1 MANVLSGKE
10 VAEALNQKMIADVEA
25 LKEKGITPCLAIL
38 RIGERDDDIS
48 YERGAT
54 KRCEKIGVAVK
65 NVLLPAD
72 VDQTTL
78 MAAID
83 DLNKD
88 DSVHGV
94 LMFRPMP
101 EQIDQDAA
109 CEALDPAK
117 DIDAVGRGSLATVFV
132 GKGAGYAPCTAQ
144 ACMEILKHYN
154 IETRGKRAVVIGR
167 SLVIGRPVAMLLMH
181 ANATPTICHTK
192 TVDTAAIAKE
202 ADILV
207 VAAGVMRSV
216 GAEYVR
222 PGQTVI
228 DVGIHFNEETQK
240 LAGDVKFEEVE
251 PIVENITPV
260 PGGVGSVTT
269 SVLVSHVVDAAKKK
283 AGL

>member
-1 MANVLSGKE
+1 MANILSGKE
-10 VAEALNQKMIADVEA
+10 VAAALNEQMIADVEA
-25 LKEKGITPCLAIL
+25 LKAKGVTPTLAIL

-54 KRCEKIGVAVK
+54 KRCETIGVAVK
-65 NVLLPAD
+65 NVILPGD
-72 VDQTTL
+72 VDQATL

-117 DIDAVGRGSLATVFV
+117 DIDCVGRGSLATVFT
-132 GKGAGYAPCTAQ
+132 GKGAGYAPCTAV
-144 ACMEILKHYN
+144 ACMKILEHFN
-154 IETRGKRAVVIGR
+154 IETKGKRAAVIGR

-181 ANATPTICHTK
+181 AQATPTICHTR
-192 TVDTAAIAKE
+192 TVDMPSVTKE
-202 ADILV
+202 ADIV
-207 VAAGVMRSV
+207 IVAAGKMESI
-216 GAEYVR
+216 GAEYFK

-228 DVGIHFNEETQK
+228 DVGIGWNEEKGK
-240 LAGDVKFEEVE
+240 LCGDVKFDEVE
-251 PIVENITPV
+251 PIVDMITPV

-269 SVLVSHVVDAAKKK
+269 SVLISHVIDSAEKNA
-283 AGL
+283 

>member
-1 MANVLSGKE
+1 
-10 VAEALNQKMIADVEA
+10 
-25 LKEKGITPCLAIL
+25 
-38 RIGERDDDIS
+38 
-48 YERGAT
+48 
-54 KRCEKIGVAVK
+54 
-65 NVLLPAD
+65 
-72 VDQTTL
+72 
-78 MAAID
+78 
-83 DLNKD
+83 
-88 DSVHGV
+88 
-94 LMFRPMP
+94 
-101 EQIDQDAA
+101 
-109 CEALDPAK
+109 
-117 DIDAVGRGSLATVFV
+117 
-132 GKGAGYAPCTAQ
+132 
-144 ACMEILKHYN
+144 
-154 IETRGKRAVVIGR
+154 
-167 SLVIGRPVAMLLMH
+167 VAMLLMH

-283 AGL
+283 AGM